1 MDKNIFNNVK
11 KTFLTLG
18 ICFSTV
24 SIAQVGVDTTT
35 PRGALD
41 VSSTTQG
48 IVFPNV
54 ALVNINTQTA
64 INPQGGAIPAG
75 TVVYNTAT
83 SGTAPNNVAPG
94 LYYWNGSRWVAFAGS
109 PGGLDWSLTG
119 NSGTTAGT
127 NFLGTTDAQ
136 DLRLFT
142 NNIER
147 IRIRVNGNVGI
158 NTVGDA
164 VDRLAVVDVDY
175 AINGYGNGTASNHTA
190 IYANQSGMGST
201 VWGENFKTV
210 SDGIASIFGESEL
223 TIDPGIEGRNNFGN
237 NNSVAVLG
245 NFNVIG
251 TFDGIGVRGQ
261 STPSAGWGFGVYGE
275 GNFYGVFS
283 QGDLGASGVKTFII
297 DHPLEPETKSLKH
310 FSIESNEV
318 LNIYRGVGKFD
329 NNGNCIIQLPDY
341 YNSINIEESYNLT
354 AIGKAMPNIFISKKI
369 NSEGKFEISGGIK
382 GYEVSWSVYAK
393 RNDKY
398 VQNHP
403 EKTKDV
409 ITKKQ
414 YQKGKFWDPISWNKE
429 KDKGIYNKRS
439 IQEISKQKK

>member
-11 KTFLTLG
+11 KTFLILG

-136 DLRLFT
+136 GLFIYT
-142 NNIER
+142 NNTEAMR
-147 IRIRVNGNVGI
+147 IGSTQRIGVNLIDQTWAQFFSYTDDASVTAVVGYSAVDGGTGL
-158 NTVGDA
+158 NGRSQGSNGTGLYATNNDQGGWGAYGYNSNATSGVGTVGQSA
-164 VDRLAVVDVDY
+164 GSTGTGLVGLA
-175 AINGYGNGTASNHTA
+175 NGTSYSVLTGFSTGTSGTGQIG
-190 IYANQSGMGST
+190 IYGMSTGAVGSQ
-201 VWGENFKTV
+201 
-210 SDGIASIFGESEL
+210 
-223 TIDPGIEGRNNFGN
+223 R
-237 NNSVAVLG
+237 
-245 NFNVIG
+245 
-251 TFDGIGVRGQ
+251 
-261 STPSAGWGFGVYGE
+261 YG
-275 GNFYGVFS
+275 GYFTY
-283 QGDLGASGVKTFII
+283 DM
-297 DHPLEPETKSLKH
+297 
-310 FSIESNEV
+310 
-318 LNIYRGVGKFD
+318 D
-329 NNGNCIIQLPDY
+329 NNLG
-341 YNSINIEESYNLT
+341 T
-354 AIGKAMPNIFISKKI
+354 
-369 NSEGKFEISGGIK
+369 
-382 GYEVSWSVYAK
+382 
-393 RNDKY
+393 NDADS
-398 VQNHP
+398 P
-403 EKTKDV
+403 LAL
-409 ITKKQ
+409 
-414 YQKGKFWDPISWNKE
+414 
-429 KDKGIYNKRS
+429 
-439 IQEISKQKK
+439 